1 MEKTDTTHWL
11 TKYACNYYAWE
22 TSVLDG
28 QPIFK
33 RRIGLVE
40 SSFDTD
46 GSDYEG
52 RADVNALLTLEVR
65 NDLDVKEFRKRLL
78 YAYASLRLQ
87 HVLLMARVLRT
98 TGTEQRDFAVN
109 IPKKTQD
116 VLDETSKALVFVD
129 DAYQKVEDDEFVRHS
144 LNTGR
149 LIDPDTSLSK
159 LYCLPLKP
167 LSNGNFSLRLM
178 LVAAHEITDGVSM
191 YHWMSH
197 LIRILNAPMGDLE
210 RDLGFFQSSENISSR
225 LPPSQEDL
233 YPPVAGSLARQ
244 RWFWAIMRILR
255 HVKRTL
261 PPTFVNPLRRS
272 EARTAAAALPKVFD
286 KVFDYSP
293 ERIPPLNSFQCL
305 ANLSPGASKRFIQL
319 VRETKAS
326 IGAGCFALVALA
338 MMEIE
343 ESRNPDIPLTERR
356 PFVASFPLSP
366 RAFFNYTVPS
376 DSCMLAFSGGLVLP
390 FLSSDLDVERRFKFA
405 VRQAHR
411 QLSIYQ
417 KRLRKSEVVSP
428 YSPARLIAEN
438 YLMTLERQEEKLP
451 LHRKTGMADPQ
462 GGYPA
467 NIKLFGATCGVSSVG
482 PIAHLLKPG
491 VYTVGGSESGKEF
504 AADFRDVRV
513 GVRARDNEFLIGSLT
528 DANGVCFAA
537 SYDGNAIDESAART
551 WKKKMEYLLE
561 SGTKPRL

>member
-1 MEKTDTTHWL
+1 MEKSDTTHWL
-11 TKYACNYYAWE
+11 AKYACNYHAWE
-22 TSVLDG
+22 TSAVDG
-28 QPIFK
+28 QPTFK

-40 SSFDTD
+40 SAFDTD
-46 GSDYEG
+46 GSDFEG
-52 RADVNALLTLEVR
+52 RADVNAFLTLEVW
-65 NDLDVKEFRKRLL
+65 NHLNVDEFRKRLL

-98 TGTEQRDFAVN
+98 GGTEQRHFTVN
-109 IPKKTQD
+109 IPQKTQGL
-116 VLDETSKALVFVD
+116 LDETSKALVFVD

-149 LIDPDTSLSK
+149 LIDPDVSLSK
-159 LYCLPLKP
+159 LYSLPLEP

-178 LVAAHEITDGVSM
+178 FIAAHEITDGVSM

-197 LIRILNAPMGDLE
+197 LIRILNAPMADLE
-210 RDLGFFQSSENISSR
+210 KDLVFFQSAENISSR

-261 PPTFVNPLRRS
+261 PQTFVNPLRRS
-272 EARTAAAALPKVFD
+272 EARTAAVALPHGFD

-293 ERIPPLNSFQCL
+293 EP
-305 ANLSPGASKRFIQL
+305 SKR
-319 VRETKAS
+319 
-326 IGAGCFALVALA
+326 IGAGCLAL
-338 MMEIE
+338 
-343 ESRNPDIPLTERR
+343 SRHPDIPLAERR
-356 PFVASFPLSP
+356 PFIASFPLSP
-366 RAFFNYTVPS
+366 RAFFNYTVPP
-376 DSCMLAFSGGLVLP
+376 DSCMLAFSGGIVLP
-390 FLSSDLDVERRFKFA
+390 FLSSDLDVEGRFRLA

-417 KRLRKSEVVSP
+417 KRLRKLEVVSP
-428 YSPARLIAEN
+428 YSPARLIADN
-438 YLMTLERQEEKLP
+438 YLLTVQRQEEKLP
-451 LHRKTGMADPQ
+451 PHRKTDMADPQ

-482 PIAHLLKPG
+482 PIGHLLKPG
-491 VYTVGGSESGKEF
+491 VHSVGGSGSGKDF

-528 DANGVCFAA
+528 NSKGVCFAV
-537 SYDGNAIDESAART
+537 SYDGNAIDENAAKI
-551 WKKKMEYLLE
+551 WKTKMESLLE
-561 SGTKPRL
+561 PETKSRL